1 MLWFDLIDIMF
12 FIAGGLIGA
21 IVMSALSVSACD
33 ECRSRRCEDDRE

>member
-21 IVMSALSVSACD
+21 IVMSALAASACD
-33 ECRSRRCEDDRE
+33 ECRSRRCCDGKE